1 MKKIIFVLFLLSFY
15 GLNAQNEGIKYDS
28 FWQGNLKFG
37 QTSLKIVLKIF
48 KTDKGKISAHLD
60 SPDQG
65 EANIPV
71 TEIKISD
78 DSLEFSIAS
87 IGASYK
93 GGFEKSGEII
103 TGIFKQSGYNLPLQ
117 FEKTKRVAEVKR
129 PQNPKR
135 PFPYIEEEI
144 VFENKHDKI
153 KLFGTLTMPDR
164 NGKFP
169 AVVLISGSGPQ
180 DRDET
185 IFNHKPFLIIS
196 DYLTR
201 NGIAVLRYDDRG
213 VGKSGG
219 NFSSATT
226 EDFMKD
232 ALAAVEY
239 LKSRNEVDRN
249 KIGLIGHSEGGLIA
263 PMAVASSDDVKFLV
277 LLAPPGI
284 PGKDLIPLQTE
295 LILKAQGVDSS
306 TISRTVSQLKAV
318 FDIITY
324 SSDSLT
330 AYKKLEELYK
340 NEIADMSGKE
350 KNKTENSFEAF
361 DRKAKTYLSP
371 WFRFFLKYNPSWALE
386 NVKVPVLA
394 LWGGKD
400 LQVPPKENMPA
411 LKRALENAGNKK
423 VKTVVCEQLNHLFQK
438 SNTGLPLEYGSIE
451 ETIYTPV
458 LEMIED
464 SIKENVNQSAGLK

>member
-1 MKKIIFVLFLLSFY
+1 MKKIICALILLSFC
-15 GLNAQNEGIKYDS
+15 GLNAQNEGVKYDS

-37 QTSLKIVLKIF
+37 QTSLKVVLKIF
-48 KTDKGKISAHLD
+48 KNDEGVLSAHLD

-65 EANIPV
+65 AVNIPV
-71 TEIKISD
+71 TEINITD
-78 DSLEFSIAS
+78 DSLMFSVAS

-93 GGFEKSGEII
+93 GALEKGVGKI
-103 TGIFKQSGYNLPLQ
+103 TGIFKQAGYSLPLQ
-117 FEKTKRVAEVKR
+117 LEKTDKAAEVKR

-144 VFENKHDKI
+144 VFENKLDKI
-153 KLFGTLTMPDR
+153 KLAGTLTLPDR
-164 NGKFP
+164 NGIFP

-213 VGKSGG
+213 VGKSEGD
-219 NFSSATT
+219 FSSATT

-239 LKSRNEVDRN
+239 LKSRNEIDPD

-263 PMAVASSDDVKFLV
+263 PMAAASTDDVKFLV

-295 LILKAQGVDSS
+295 LIMKAQGVDSS
-306 TISRTVSQLKAV
+306 TIYRTVSQLKTV
-318 FDIITY
+318 FEIITN

-340 NEIADMSGKE
+340 NEIAGLPEEE
-350 KNKTENSFEAF
+350 KNKPENSFEAF
-361 DRKAKTYLSP
+361 ERKAKTYLSP

-400 LQVPPKENMPA
+400 LQVPPEENMPP
-411 LKRALENAGNKK
+411 LKSALENAGNKR

-438 SNTGLPLEYGSIE
+438 CDTGLPLEYGAIE
-451 ETIYTPV
+451 ETIYTPA
-458 LEMIED
+458 LEMIKD
-464 SIKENVNQSAGLK
+464 WIKETAGAK

>member
-1 MKKIIFVLFLLSFY
+1 MKKIICALILLSFC
-15 GLNAQNEGIKYDS
+15 GLNAQNESVKYDS

-37 QTSLKIVLKIF
+37 QTSLKVVLKIF
-48 KTDKGKISAHLD
+48 KNDEGVLSAHLD

-65 EANIPV
+65 AVNIPV
-71 TEIKISD
+71 TDIKISA
-78 DSLEFSIAS
+78 DSLMFSVAS

-93 GGFEKSGEII
+93 GAFEKGGKKI
-103 TGIFKQSGYNLPLQ
+103 TGVFKQAGYNLPLQ
-117 FEKTKRVAEVKR
+117 LEKTEKAVEVRR

-135 PFPYIEEEI
+135 PFPYIEEEV
-144 VFENKHDKI
+144 VFENKFDKI
-153 KLFGTLTMPDR
+153 KLAGTLTLPDS

-213 VGKSGG
+213 VGKSEGV
-219 NFSSATT
+219 FSSATT

-232 ALAAVEY
+232 ALSAVEY
-239 LKSRNEVDRN
+239 LKTRKEIDGD

-263 PMAVASSDDVKFLV
+263 PMAAASSDDVKYLV

-295 LILKAQGVDSS
+295 LIMKTQGVDSS
-306 TISRTVSQLKAV
+306 TISRTVTQLKTV
-318 FDIITY
+318 FEIIAN

-340 NEIADMSGKE
+340 NEIADLSEEE
-350 KNKTENSFEAF
+350 KNKPENGIEAF
-361 DRKAKTYLSP
+361 ERKAKTYLSP

-386 NVKVPVLA
+386 NVKIPVLA

-400 LQVPPKENMPA
+400 LQAPPKENMPA
-411 LKRALENAGNKK
+411 LKKSLESAGNKR
-423 VKTVVCEQLNHLFQK
+423 VKTVVCEQLNHLLQK
-438 SNTGLPLEYGSIE
+438 CNTGLPSEYGSIE
-451 ETIYTPV
+451 ETIYTPA
-458 LEMIED
+458 LEMIGD
-464 SIKENVNQSAGLK
+464 WIKQTAGAK